1 MTFSKTD
8 KIFNKI
14 TGKILKIF
22 PHIENLSVFYMNE
35 FGVQSL
41 INNTCQDVTS
51 FYSTRINELRSSNL
65 NYQWLLP
72 NEYDGISFIEK
83 NNFHQLD
90 LLDEHEN
97 RLLVLNFKS
106 KLDGLKD
113 IICITFP
120 KEITFL
126 GMYKTVKNLTTD
138 DKILIGELMFKI
150 CQVEMDNEILNL
162 EIQSKLVNYI
172 ELKTNQKTNQ
182 QDTSFKIYLKNELK
196 FYLNREKDLKI
207 KLDFDDDLIYY
218 ILHNNIP
225 IRDVVLALSES
236 FEVVSIVENVTSEFK
251 FELIHLQLTYESKV
265 KQIDQSN
272 ELSDTKDKIIEI
284 LDKLEA
290 AAQKID
296 KEGIVINGKTVAQ
309 NMQPPVSPPAVT
321 DIIKKNITKIEVKM
335 NEYPFKW
342 SLIRKYLKPLRELE
356 FKNQLLYNKKI
367 G

>member
-1 MTFSKTD
+1 
-8 KIFNKI
+8 
-14 TGKILKIF
+14 
-22 PHIENLSVFYMNE
+22 
-35 FGVQSL
+35 
-41 INNTCQDVTS
+41 
-51 FYSTRINELRSSNL
+51 
-65 NYQWLLP
+65 
-72 NEYDGISFIEK
+72 
-83 NNFHQLD
+83 
-90 LLDEHEN
+90 
-97 RLLVLNFKS
+97 
-106 KLDGLKD
+106 
-113 IICITFP
+113 
-120 KEITFL
+120 
-126 GMYKTVKNLTTD
+126 
-138 DKILIGELMFKI
+138 
-150 CQVEMDNEILNL
+150 
-162 EIQSKLVNYI
+162 
-172 ELKTNQKTNQ
+172 
-182 QDTSFKIYLKNELK
+182 
-196 FYLNREKDLKI
+196 
-207 KLDFDDDLIYY
+207 
-218 ILHNNIP
+218 
-225 IRDVVLALSES
+225 LSES